1 MSQQQPAWEARS
13 LHVDQVEEKTVCGES
28 KDSTRMEDPRGLK
41 VSFNLEDSAQ
51 QVSMKKGPKMKIPRC
66 YASLSRLTQRFMAL
80 LRSSPGGVLDL
91 NKASEALGVR
101 KRRVYDVISVLSG
114 IELVEKKSKNQIQWI
129 GPDLSYLEIGP
140 EQRKLQEELF
150 DLSEKEAALDK
161 LIKDCSQQM
170 FELIEDR
177 ENKDLAYVSYQDI
190 HSLEAFHEQ
199 TIFAI
204 NAPGETSL
212 DILYPNDES
221 VAVYM
226 KSTQGPINVY
236 ICQMTQQDVSCYET
250 SDGVGTFSSES
261 TQPEHPHRE
270 KEEYPPEQSEEL
282 LEVKT
287 NGIEIDILPPEIT
300 PSHRVSLKLLGRL
313 DGQLFVDSALC
324 CLDQVF
330 LSQEK
335 LP

>member
-1 MSQQQPAWEARS
+1 
-13 LHVDQVEEKTVCGES
+13 
-28 KDSTRMEDPRGLK
+28 K

-66 YASLSRLTQRFMAL
+66 YASLSRLTRRFMAL

-91 NKASEALGVR
+91 NKATEALGVR

-114 IELVEKKSKNQIQWI
+114 IKLVERKSKNQIQWI
-129 GPDLSYLEIGP
+129 GPDLSCLEIGP

-150 DLSEKEAALDK
+150 DLSEKEAALDE

-190 HSLEAFHEQ
+190 HSLEAFREQ
-199 TIFAI
+199 TMFAI
-204 NAPGETSL
+204 NAPAETSF

-236 ICQMTQQDVSCYET
+236 LCLTTQQDVSSDET
-250 SDGVGTFSSES
+250 SGGVGTFSSES
-261 TQPEHPHRE
+261 TQPGHPHPE

-287 NGIEIDILPPEIT
+287 NGM
-300 PSHRVSLKLLGRL
+300 
-313 DGQLFVDSALC
+313 
-324 CLDQVF
+324 
-330 LSQEK
+330 
-335 LP
+335 